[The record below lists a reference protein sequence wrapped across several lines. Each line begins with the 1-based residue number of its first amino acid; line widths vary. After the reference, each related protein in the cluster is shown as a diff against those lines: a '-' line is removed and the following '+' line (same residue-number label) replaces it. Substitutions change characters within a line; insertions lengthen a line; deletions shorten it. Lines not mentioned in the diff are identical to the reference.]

1 MRSHIQQLTIALFA
15 TTAFAAAAQAQSGP
29 CLNDLPSPYKQVTG
43 WEHMPR
49 AWAPTNNVFVDAKD
63 NVWVMDRCTDK
74 GCLGSEENPIWEL
87 SSDGKV
93 VKSFGGGMFAFPHTV
108 KPGPDGS
115 IWAIDGDAK
124 DGKGN
129 QVFKFSPDGKVL
141 MTLGKKGQGGT
152 GDDVFDRPTGIA
164 FAPNGDIFISE
175 GHAPTFGN
183 SRITKF
189 DKNGKFIK
197 SFGHLGS
204 GDGELKGP
212 HVLAFDSQGRLF
224 VADRSN
230 SRVAIFDQDG
240 KFIAAWKQFGRPS
253 GIFIDKNDVLYVSDS
268 ESKTRRART
277 PTIRAASAASGS
289 AAPRPARWISTFPRR
304 FPRTPRT
311 RRRKAWRPTA
321 TATST
326 PRQSRRWKS
335 TSTSRSR
342 SPK

>member
-1 MRSHIQQLTIALFA
+1 MRSHIKQLTIALFA

-29 CLNDLPSPYKQVTG
+29 CVNDLPSPYKQVTG

-49 AWAPTNNVFVDAKD
+49 SWAPTNNVFVDAKD
-63 NVWVMDRCTDK
+63 NVWVMDRCMDK
-74 GCLGSEENPIWEL
+74 GCLGSEETPIWEL

-93 VKSFGGGMFAFPHTV
+93 IKNFGAGMFAFPHTV
-108 KPGPDGS
+108 KPDADGN

-124 DGKGN
+124 EGKGN
-129 QVFKFSPDGKVL
+129 QVFKFSPDGKLL

-152 GDDVFDRPTGIA
+152 APDVFDRPTGIA

-189 DKNGKFIK
+189 DKTGKFIK

-230 SRVAIFDQDG
+230 SRVVIFDQDG
-240 KFIAAWKQFGRPS
+240 KFLAAWKQFGRPS
-253 GIFIDKNDVLYVSDS
+253 GLFIDKNDVLYVSDS
-268 ESKTRRART
+268 ESQDAPGKDTNNPGCKRG
-277 PTIRAASAASGS
+277 IRVGS
-289 AAPRPARWISTFPRR
+289 AKTGKVDFYIAPPVPKDPKNPPPEGVAADSHGNIYAAAVPE
-304 FPRTPRT
+304 
-311 RRRKAWRPTA
+311 KAVY
-321 TATST
+321 
-326 PRQSRRWKS
+326 KYV
-335 TSTSRSR
+335 
-342 SPK
+342 KN